1 MKEELEVF
9 GRKLRHLLYFRKDKS
24 FTNTNPF
31 KKKSTFKPK
40 GKYAAI
46 ELSLSRLGEE
56 IMANDTQ
63 LLYSNITEEERLA
76 LNSLRDHTSIIIKV
90 AGNGSGVV
98 VCDREDYL
106 KEAGNQLVDK
116 ETYKEL

>member
-106 KEAGNQLVDK
+106 KEAGN
-116 ETYKEL
+116 